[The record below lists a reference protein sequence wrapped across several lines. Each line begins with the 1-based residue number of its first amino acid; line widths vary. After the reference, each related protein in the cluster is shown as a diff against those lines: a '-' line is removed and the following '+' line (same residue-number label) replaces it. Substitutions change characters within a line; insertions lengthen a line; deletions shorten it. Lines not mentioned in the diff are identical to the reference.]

1 LQHQQQQANQAR
13 QDRQTSAS
21 ELENL
26 SFANEDDIDLLGA
39 QLDQQKQQQQ
49 LFKEQLLNLETELEA
64 LKQEERGQQEALGG
78 QVQELGMLAGQLAS
92 LRLLLAEAEQEA
104 PDLPADWQ
112 AEVDQKLVDAMQVD
126 PQWEVAVEHVLQDW
140 LGGYL
145 LGQMPD
151 QNVDQLIA

>member
-1 LQHQQQQANQAR
+1 MAAKSDQTSHLKRIIEVAKTGLQHQQQQASQAR

-64 LKQEERGQQEALGG
+64 LKQEERGQQEALDG
-78 QVQELGMLAGQLAS
+78 QVQELGMLAGQLAW

-104 PDLPADWQ
+104 PDVPADWQ
-112 AEVDQKLVDAMQVD
+112 AEVDQKLVDTMQVH
-126 PQWEVAVEHVLQDW
+126 PEW
-140 LGGYL
+140 
-145 LGQMPD
+145 
-151 QNVDQLIA
+151 